1 MGKQSIVMNEKI
13 DITDNNQPLDEY
25 EFDIYYS
32 IVLEDLSRSI
42 KKHLGIE
49 FTDHPLYRL
58 CENLEKELKRGEN
71 CYE

>member
-1 MGKQSIVMNEKI
+1 MSEQS
-13 DITDNNQPLDEY
+13 DIICSNKPLDEC

-32 IVLEDLSRSI
+32 IILEDLSRSI

>member
-1 MGKQSIVMNEKI
+1 MSEQSGIICSNK
-13 DITDNNQPLDEY
+13 PLDEY

>member
-1 MGKQSIVMNEKI
+1 MNEQSLV
-13 DITDNNQPLDEY
+13 DCNNKLLDEY

-49 FTDHPLYRL
+49 FNDHALYRL
-58 CENLEKELKRGEN
+58 CKDLEQELKQGEN

>member
-1 MGKQSIVMNEKI
+1 MNKQSIVVS
-13 DITDNNQPLDEY
+13 NNKVIDEY

-32 IVLEDLSRSI
+32 VILEDLSRSI